1 MLAIHGIWAHG
12 ALYLWAEYLWAEES
26 GPFAAIQAAERMPA
40 GVAGTHPYASAPG
53 LLADVLAEFGDQVAD
68 LARKAAES
76 ELTLWL
82 PSNPAGPL
90 RSPELGAGGPGL
102 VGSMRSGGSARSS
115 ETAAG
120 GRATRTKLAAWRVP
134 ALGFDPASAIALLCA
149 LGQGGVLGHGG
160 VLGQRDVLGP
170 GGASGADA
178 QRPERAALGPPLHFL
193 AAPAALPS
201 TPPVPP

>member
-40 GVAGTHPYASAPG
+40 GVAGTHPWAWAPG
-53 LLADVLAEFGDQVAD
+53 LRADVLAEFGDQVAD
-68 LARKAAES
+68 LAGKAAES

-90 RSPELGAGGPGL
+90 SSPELRAADPGL

-120 GRATRTKLAAWRVP
+120 GRATRTKLAAWRVS
-134 ALGFDPASAIALLCA
+134 ALSVDPASPIAPLCP
-149 LGQGGVLGHGG
+149 
-160 VLGQRDVLGP
+160 LGP
-170 GGASGADA
+170 GGGVGPGGGLCPR
-178 QRPERAALGPPLHFL
+178 RPLGPG
-193 AAPAALPS
+193 AAPGRGQRG
-201 TPPVPP
+201 